1 MDNKLAK
8 ISASP
13 HPLKHVDAIIR
24 SLESEYFNL
33 LRDVQRRNASPLRL
47 SIFSIRSLYD
57 FFLNNPRYAWNP
69 IAQTLAT
76 ENKIKG

>member
-33 LRDVQRRNASPLRL
+33 LRDVQRRNAPLRFL
-47 SIFSIRSLYD
+47 SFPFAHSTISF
-57 FFLNNPRYAWNP
+57 
-69 IAQTLAT
+69 
-76 ENKIKG
+76 

>member
-33 LRDVQRRNASPLRL
+33 LRDVQRRNAPPCGFL
-47 SIFSIRSLYD
+47 SFPFAHSTISF
-57 FFLNNPRYAWNP
+57 
-69 IAQTLAT
+69 
-76 ENKIKG
+76 